1 MATEANAN
9 VKKNGKL
16 ATYFKGV
23 KVETKKVV
31 WPTRKTLVSYTAVVI
46 AVSIVISLITY
57 LLDLGIGYLYK
68 LVL

>member
-9 VKKNGKL
+9 VKKNSKL

-31 WPTRKTLVSYTAVVI
+31 WPTRKTLVNYTTVVI

-57 LLDLGIGYLYK
+57 LLDLGIGYLYQ